1 MSKQSVTMKRITIAF
16 DSFKGSLTSREAA
29 EAFAEGWHESLP
41 ECEVR
46 KAYIADG
53 GEGMTE
59 AIAES
64 LAGEY
69 IEIDAHDPLGRPI
82 RSRYAL
88 IHGDTAIVELA
99 AAAGLTLVT
108 AEERNPLI
116 TATYGVGEMIV
127 DALRRGCRKVILGLG
142 GSATNDGASG
152 MLRALGYRFYSA
164 DKEELT
170 TTIDILERVAS
181 VDDTKLLPMVRDID
195 LRVAVDVDN
204 PLYGER
210 GAAAIYAPQKGADAE
225 MVERLD
231 RALRHYAS
239 VVGEEFAN
247 VAGAG
252 AAGGVGYGVLAMLG
266 ARPQSGIELVLDTI
280 GFKEMVAGCDLVVTG
295 EGRID
300 SQTLMGK
307 APSGVLR
314 YAQTQGVPC
323 IAVGGGVVW
332 SEELRRGGFKN
343 IYAATPHDMPLEE
356 AMRSETAYRNL
367 RNVAVRIAKELVA
380 TR

>member
-1 MSKQSVTMKRITIAF
+1 MKRIIIAF
-16 DSFKGSLTSREAA
+16 DSFKRSLTSREAA
-29 EAFAEGWHESLP
+29 EAFAQGWYESLP
-41 ECEVR
+41 ECEVC

-59 AIAES
+59 AIVES
-64 LAGEY
+64 IKGEY
-69 IEIDAHDPLGRPI
+69 VDVDVTGPLGNSI
-82 RSRYAL
+82 KARYGI
-88 IHGDTAIVELA
+88 IHGDTAVVELA
-99 AAAGLTLVT
+99 AAAGLTLV
-108 AEERNPLI
+108 APEERNPLI
-116 TATYGVGEMIV
+116 TTTYGVGEMIA

-142 GSATNDGASG
+142 GSATNDGGSG
-152 MLRALGYRFYSA
+152 MLRALGCRFYDA
-164 DKEELT
+164 DHKELT

-181 VDDTKLLPMVRDID
+181 VDDVEAISLVRDLE

-210 GAAAIYAPQKGADAE
+210 GAAAVYAPQKGANAE

-239 VVGEEFAN
+239 IIGEEWAN
-247 VAGAG
+247 IAGAG

-266 ARPQSGIELVLDTI
+266 AKPQSGIELVLDTI
-280 GFKEMVAGCDLVVTG
+280 GFKTLIANSDLVITG

-314 YAQTQGVPC
+314 YAQAQGVPC

-332 SEELRRGGFKN
+332 SDELRRGGFKK

-356 AMRSETAYRNL
+356 AMRGETAYANL
-367 RNVAVRIAKELVA
+367 RATAVRIAQEMST

>member
-1 MSKQSVTMKRITIAF
+1 MKRITIAF

-29 EAFAEGWHESLP
+29 EAFAQGWYESLP
-41 ECEVR
+41 ECEVC

-59 AIAES
+59 AIVES
-64 LAGEY
+64 IRGEY
-69 IEIDAHDPLGRPI
+69 VDVDVAGPLGNSI
-82 RSRYAL
+82 KARYGI
-88 IHGDTAIVELA
+88 IHGDTAVVELA
-99 AAAGLTLVT
+99 AAAGLTLV
-108 AEERNPLI
+108 APEERNPLI
-116 TATYGVGEMIV
+116 TTTYGVGEMIV

-142 GSATNDGASG
+142 GSATNDGGSG
-152 MLRALGYRFYSA
+152 MLRALGCRFYDA
-164 DKEELT
+164 DHKELT

-181 VDDTKLLPMVRDID
+181 VDDTELLPMVRDME
-195 LRVAVDVDN
+195 LKVAVDVDN

-210 GAAAIYAPQKGADAE
+210 GAAAVYAPQKGADAE

-239 VVGEEFAN
+239 IIGEEWAN
-247 VAGAG
+247 IAGAG
-252 AAGGVGYGVLAMLG
+252 AAGGVGYGVIAMLG
-266 ARPQSGIELVLDTI
+266 AKPQSGIELVLDTI
-280 GFKEMVAGCDLVVTG
+280 GFKTLIANSDLVVTG

-314 YAQTQGVPC
+314 YAQAQGVPC

-332 SEELRRGGFKN
+332 SDELRHGGFKK

-356 AMRSETAYRNL
+356 AMRSETAYANL
-367 RNVAVRIAKELVA
+367 RATAVRIAQEMNT

>member
-1 MSKQSVTMKRITIAF
+1 MRSITVAF

-29 EAFAEGWHESLP
+29 EAFAEGWHERLP

-59 AIAES
+59 AIVES

-69 IEIDAHDPLGRPI
+69 VEVEVTGPLGLPVVA
-82 RSRYAL
+82 RYGV
-88 IHGDTAIVELA
+88 IHGSVAVVELA
-99 AAAGLTLVT
+99 AAAGLTLV
-108 AEERNPLI
+108 AEGERNPLV
-116 TATYGVGEMIV
+116 TTTYGVGEMIM

-142 GSATNDGASG
+142 GSATNDGGCG
-152 MLRALGYRFYSA
+152 MLRALGYRFYNT
-164 DKEELT
+164 DNEELIA
-170 TTIDILERVAS
+170 TIDVLERVAF
-181 VDDTKLLPMVRDID
+181 VDASEVSSLVRDME

-210 GAAAIYAPQKGADAE
+210 GAAAIFAPQKGADEA
-225 MVERLD
+225 MVVRLD

-239 VVGEEFAN
+239 VVGDEWSHM
-247 VAGAG
+247 AGAG
-252 AAGGVGYGVLAMLG
+252 AAGGVGYGVMALLG
-266 ARPQSGIELVLDTI
+266 VVPQSGIELVLDTI
-280 GFKEMVAGCDLVVTG
+280 DFKRMIANTDLVITG

-314 YAQTQGVPC
+314 YAKEHNIPC
-323 IAVGGGVVW
+323 IAVGGGVKW
-332 SEELRRGGFKN
+332 SDELRQSDFKK
-343 IYAATPHDMPLEE
+343 IYAATPHSMPLTE
-356 AMRSETAYRNL
+356 AMCSTTAYRNL
-367 RNVAVRIAKELVA
+367 RSAAALIAEEWSTL
-380 TR
+380 

>member
-1 MSKQSVTMKRITIAF
+1 MRTITVAF

-29 EAFAEGWHESLP
+29 EAFAEGWRECYP

-59 AIAES
+59 AIVES

-69 IEIDAHDPLGRPI
+69 VDVDVTGPLGNSI
-82 RSRYAL
+82 KARYGI
-88 IHGDTAIVELA
+88 IHGDTAVVELA
-99 AAAGLTLVT
+99 AAAGLTLV
-108 AEERNPLI
+108 APEERNPLI
-116 TATYGVGEMIV
+116 TTTYGVGEMIA
-127 DALRRGCRKVILGLG
+127 DALRQGCRKVILGLG
-142 GSATNDGASG
+142 GSATNDGGSG
-152 MLRALGYRFYSA
+152 MLRALGYRFYDV
-164 DKEELT
+164 DKRELT
-170 TTIDILERVAS
+170 STIEILERVAL
-181 VDDTKLLPMVRDID
+181 VDDSAVLPMVRDMEF
-195 LRVAVDVDN
+195 RVAVDVDN

-210 GAAAIYAPQKGADAE
+210 GAAVVYAPQKGADAE

-239 VVGEEFAN
+239 IIGEEWAN
-247 VAGAG
+247 IAGAG

-266 ARPQSGIELVLDTI
+266 AKPQSGIELVLDTI
-280 GFKEMVAGCDLVVTG
+280 GFKTLIANSDLVVTG

-314 YAQTQGVPC
+314 YAQAQGVPC

-332 SEELRRGGFKN
+332 SDELRGGGFKA
-343 IYAATPHDMPLEE
+343 IYAATPVDMPLDE
-356 AMRSETAYRNL
+356 AMRSETAYMNL
-367 RNVAVRIAKELVA
+367 RNTAVRIARELGS
-380 TR
+380 TL

>member
-1 MSKQSVTMKRITIAF
+1 
-16 DSFKGSLTSREAA
+16 
-29 EAFAEGWHESLP
+29 
-41 ECEVR
+41 
-46 KAYIADG
+46 
-53 GEGMTE
+53 
-59 AIAES
+59 
-64 LAGEY
+64 
-69 IEIDAHDPLGRPI
+69 
-82 RSRYAL
+82 
-88 IHGDTAIVELA
+88 
-99 AAAGLTLVT
+99 
-108 AEERNPLI
+108 
-116 TATYGVGEMIV
+116 
-127 DALRRGCRKVILGLG
+127 
-142 GSATNDGASG
+142 
-152 MLRALGYRFYSA
+152 MLRALGCRFYDA
-164 DKEELT
+164 DHKELT

-181 VDDTKLLPMVRDID
+181 VDDVEAISLVRDLE

-210 GAAAIYAPQKGADAE
+210 GAAAVYAPQKGADAE

-239 VVGEEFAN
+239 IIGEEWAN
-247 VAGAG
+247 IAGAG

-266 ARPQSGIELVLDTI
+266 AKPQSGIELVLDTI
-280 GFKEMVAGCDLVVTG
+280 GFKTLIANSDLVVTG

-314 YAQTQGVPC
+314 YAQAQGVPC

-332 SEELRRGGFKN
+332 SDELRHGGFKK

-356 AMRSETAYRNL
+356 AMLSETAYANL
-367 RNVAVRIAKELVA
+367 RATAVRIAQEMNT

>member
-1 MSKQSVTMKRITIAF
+1 MRTITVAF

-29 EAFAEGWHESLP
+29 EAFAQGWHEVLP

-59 AIAES
+59 AIVES

-69 IEIDAHDPLGRPI
+69 VDVDVTGPLGNSI
-82 RSRYAL
+82 KARYGI
-88 IHGDTAIVELA
+88 IHGDTAVVELA
-99 AAAGLTLVT
+99 AAAGLTLV
-108 AEERNPLI
+108 ALEERNPLI
-116 TATYGVGEMIV
+116 TTTYGVGEMIA
-127 DALRRGCRKVILGLG
+127 DALRQGCRKVILGLG
-142 GSATNDGASG
+142 GSATNDGGSG
-152 MLRALGYRFYSA
+152 MLRALGYRFYDV
-164 DKEELT
+164 DKRELT
-170 TTIDILERVAS
+170 STIEILERVAL
-181 VDDTKLLPMVRDID
+181 VDDSAVLPMVRDMEF
-195 LRVAVDVDN
+195 RVAVDVDN

-210 GAAAIYAPQKGADAE
+210 GAAVVYAPQKGADAE

-239 VVGEEFAN
+239 IIGEEWAN
-247 VAGAG
+247 IAGAG

-266 ARPQSGIELVLDTI
+266 AKPQSGIELVLDTI
-280 GFKEMVAGCDLVVTG
+280 GFKAMIANSQLVVTG

-314 YAQTQGVPC
+314 YAQAQGVPC

-332 SEELRRGGFKN
+332 SDELRGGGFKK

-356 AMRSETAYRNL
+356 AMRGETAYANL
-367 RNVAVRIAKELVA
+367 CATAVRIAQEMNA

>member
-1 MSKQSVTMKRITIAF
+1 MKRITIAF

-29 EAFAEGWHESLP
+29 EAFAQGWYESLP
-41 ECEVR
+41 ECEVC

-59 AIAES
+59 AIVES
-64 LAGEY
+64 IRGEY
-69 IEIDAHDPLGRPI
+69 VDVDVTGPLGNSI
-82 RSRYAL
+82 RTRYGI
-88 IHGDTAIVELA
+88 IHGDTAVVELA
-99 AAAGLTLVT
+99 AAAGLTLV
-108 AEERNPLI
+108 APEERNPLI
-116 TATYGVGEMIV
+116 TTTYGVGEMIA
-127 DALRRGCRKVILGLG
+127 DALRRGCHKVILGLG
-142 GSATNDGASG
+142 GSATNDGGSG
-152 MLRALGYRFYSA
+152 MLRALGCRFYDA
-164 DKEELT
+164 DHKELT

-181 VDDTKLLPMVRDID
+181 VDDVEAISLVRDLE

-210 GAAAIYAPQKGADAE
+210 GAAAVYAPQKGADAE

-239 VVGEEFAN
+239 IIGEEWAN
-247 VAGAG
+247 IAGAG
-252 AAGGVGYGVLAMLG
+252 AAGGVGYGGLAMLG
-266 ARPQSGIELVLDTI
+266 AKPQSGIELVLDTI
-280 GFKEMVAGCDLVVTG
+280 GFKTLIANSDLVVTG

-314 YAQTQGVPC
+314 YAQVQGVPC

-332 SEELRRGGFKN
+332 SDELRHGGFKK

-356 AMRSETAYRNL
+356 AMRSETAYANL
-367 RNVAVRIAKELVA
+367 RATAVRIAQEMST

>member
-1 MSKQSVTMKRITIAF
+1 MKRITVAF

-29 EAFAEGWHESLP
+29 EAFAQGWHEHLP
-41 ECEVR
+41 ECEVC

-59 AIAES
+59 AIVES
-64 LAGEY
+64 LEGEY
-69 IEIDAHDPLGRPI
+69 VEVGVNDPLGRPI
-82 RSRYAL
+82 TSRYGI
-88 IHGDTAIVELA
+88 IHGDTAVVELA
-99 AAAGLTLVT
+99 AAAGLTLIT
-108 AEERNPLI
+108 PEERNPLI
-116 TATYGVGEMIV
+116 TTTYGVGEMIM

-142 GSATNDGASG
+142 GSSTNDGGSG
-152 MLRALGYRFYSA
+152 MLRALGYRFYDA
-164 DKEELT
+164 DGEELT
-170 TTIDILERVAS
+170 DTIDILEKVVS
-181 VDDTKLLPMVRDID
+181 VDDTELTPMVRDME

-210 GAAAIYAPQKGADAE
+210 GAAAIFAPQKGADGD

-239 VVGEEFAN
+239 VVGDEWSN

-252 AAGGVGYGVLAMLG
+252 AAGGVGYGVMALIG
-266 ARPQSGIELVLDTI
+266 AVPQSGIELVLDTI
-280 GFKEMVAGCDLVVTG
+280 GFKEMIANSDLVVTG

-314 YAQTQGVPC
+314 YAEEYDIPC
-323 IAVGGGVVW
+323 IAVGGGVIW
-332 SEELRRGGFKN
+332 SDELRQSGFKK

-356 AMRSETAYRNL
+356 AMCRDTAYRNL
-367 RNVAVRIAKELVA
+367 RLTAMRIAKEWPTL
-380 TR
+380 

>member
-1 MSKQSVTMKRITIAF
+1 MNYITVAF
-16 DSFKGSLTSREAA
+16 DSFKGSLSSREAA
-29 EAFAEGWHESLP
+29 EAFAEGWRECFP

-46 KAYIADG
+46 RAYIADG

-59 AIAES
+59 AIAQS

-69 IEIDAHDPLGRPI
+69 VEVDVHGPLGRVVKA
-82 RSRYAL
+82 RYAV
-88 IHGDTAIVELA
+88 IHGDTAVVELA
-99 AAAGLTLVT
+99 AAAGLTLV
-108 AEERNPLI
+108 AKEERNPLV
-116 TATYGVGEMIV
+116 TTTYGVGEMVV
-127 DALRRGCRKVILGLG
+127 DAHRRGCRKVILGLG
-142 GSATNDGASG
+142 GSSTNDGGSG
-152 MLRALGYRFYSA
+152 MLRALGYRFYDA
-164 DKEELT
+164 DKKELT
-170 TTIDILERVAS
+170 STIEILERVAS
-181 VDDTKLLPMVRDID
+181 VDGSEVMPWVRDME

-210 GAAAIYAPQKGADAE
+210 GAAVVYAPQKGADEA

-239 VVGEEFAN
+239 VVGEEWADI
-247 VAGAG
+247 AGAG

-266 ARPQSGIELVLDTI
+266 AKPQSGIELVLDTI
-280 GFKEMVAGCDLVVTG
+280 EFSSLIAGADLVVTG

-314 YAQTQGVPC
+314 YAKAQGIPC

-332 SEELRRGGFKN
+332 SEALRHGGFN
-343 IYAATPHDMPLEE
+343 AIYAATPHDMPLDE
-356 AMRSETAYRNL
+356 AMRGETAYRNI
-367 RNVAVRIAKELVA
+367 RNVAVCIAKEWLA
-380 TR
+380 TP

>member
-1 MSKQSVTMKRITIAF
+1 MKRITIAF

-29 EAFAEGWHESLP
+29 EAFAQGWHESLP
-41 ECEVR
+41 ECEVC

-59 AIAES
+59 AIVES
-64 LAGEY
+64 IRGEY
-69 IEIDAHDPLGRPI
+69 VDVDVTGPLGNSI
-82 RSRYAL
+82 KARYGI
-88 IHGDTAIVELA
+88 IHGDTAVVELA
-99 AAAGLTLVT
+99 AAAGLTLV
-108 AEERNPLI
+108 APEERNPLI
-116 TATYGVGEMIV
+116 TTTYGVGEMIV

-142 GSATNDGASG
+142 GSATNDGGSG
-152 MLRALGYRFYSA
+152 MLRALGCRFYDA
-164 DKEELT
+164 DHKELT
-170 TTIDILERVAS
+170 TTIDILERVAW
-181 VDDTKLLPMVRDID
+181 VDDTELLSMVRDME
-195 LRVAVDVDN
+195 LMVAVDVDN

-210 GAAAIYAPQKGADAE
+210 GAAAVYAPQKGADAE

-239 VVGEEFAN
+239 IIGEEWAN
-247 VAGAG
+247 IAGAG

-266 ARPQSGIELVLDTI
+266 AKPQSGIELVLDTI
-280 GFKEMVAGCDLVVTG
+280 GFKTQIANSDLVVTG

-314 YAQTQGVPC
+314 YAQAQAIPC

-332 SEELRRGGFKN
+332 SDELRRGGFKN

-356 AMRSETAYRNL
+356 AMRGETAYANL
-367 RNVAVRIAKELVA
+367 RATAVRIAQEMST

>member
-1 MSKQSVTMKRITIAF
+1 MRTITVAF

-29 EAFAEGWHESLP
+29 EAFAEGWHEHLP
-41 ECEVR
+41 ECEVC

-59 AIAES
+59 AIVES
-64 LAGEY
+64 LEGEY
-69 IEIDAHDPLGRPI
+69 VEVGVNDPLGRPI
-82 RSRYAL
+82 TSRYGI
-88 IHGDTAIVELA
+88 IHGDTAVVELA
-99 AAAGLTLVT
+99 AAAGLTLIT
-108 AEERNPLI
+108 PEERNPLI
-116 TATYGVGEMIV
+116 TTTYGVGEMIM

-142 GSATNDGASG
+142 GSATNDGGSG
-152 MLRALGYRFYSA
+152 MLRALGYRFYDA
-164 DKEELT
+164 AGEELT
-170 TTIDILERVAS
+170 DTIDILEKVVS
-181 VDDTKLLPMVRDID
+181 VDDTKLTPMVQDME
-195 LRVAVDVDN
+195 LQVAVDVDN

-210 GAAAIYAPQKGADAE
+210 GAAAIFAPQKGADEA

-239 VVGEEFAN
+239 VVGEEWAT

-252 AAGGVGYGVLAMLG
+252 AAGGVGYGVMAMFG

-280 GFKEMVAGCDLVVTG
+280 GFKEMIANSDLVVTG

-314 YAQTQGVPC
+314 YAEEYHIPC
-323 IAVGGGVVW
+323 IAVGGGVKW
-332 SEELRRGGFKN
+332 SDELRQSGFKE

-356 AMRSETAYRNL
+356 AMCRETAYRNL
-367 RNVAVRIAKELVA
+367 RSTAMRIAKEWA
-380 TR
+380 TL